1 MGAFEAFRASLVTI
15 RIQYSIF
22 LVFSWECLEISASLS
37 ISWTIPS
44 HMVLVSSCHSL
55 SLAHF
60 PLGFHIV
67 FFSWFDTFFRF
78 VVTFY
83 LMFWDVL
90 IDHAHFFT
98 FLTCHGLGTSFFG
111 RFAYFYFQPDIFIT
125 KRWKTCF
132 HIHTIFER
140 FTFIILS
147 FFFMELGLKVNQGY
161 FVIDGVSISW

>member
-1 MGAFEAFRASLVTI
+1 MGASESLRGHFSHNMDPI
-15 RIQYSIF
+15 LHL
-22 LVFSWECLEISASLS
+22 LVSSRECLDIDTSLS
-37 ISWTIPS
+37 ISWTTPC

-140 FTFIILS
+140 FTFITLS
-147 FFFMELGLKVNQGY
+147 FFLLSLGWKWIR
-161 FVIDGVSISW
+161 VILL